1 MSGRLRLAIVAATWA
16 WLLESLIVPVWQVVP
31 YTEWLR

>member
-1 MSGRLRLAIVAATWA
+1 MTRLRIAIVGATFA
-16 WLLESLIVPVWQVVP
+16 WFLESLIVPVWQVVP